1 MEAGRL
7 SRWIAAALAVSLLA
21 ISSSAGAQAP
31 DTATTAL
38 NVLPSG
44 QYQAPS
50 PGAEREAQMYN
61 ALTPLRDN
69 VADDVLPRY
78 FKSEA
83 IEPGPI
89 VRTETVPGRPGL
101 EIRRDEF
108 NVPHIYGQ
116 TDDDVTFG
124 AGYAIAEDRS
134 LLLSQARFNSLTA
147 AIDVPNTSAID
158 LTAGLFQFEPSRQ
171 TNRIV
176 ARQTAQVLKAGA
188 KGRQLLHDIDT
199 YVAGINAWF
208 GANQPSTPPFTRI
221 DIYGLNALKGQFL
234 GEGGGDEPQNGE
246 FLTGLQKKFGSSDGM
261 DVFEDL
267 RGRLDPDTTT
277 TLRNAA
283 PYNPE
288 PSSRKGV
295 VAVKNG
301 SYDRAGPKLP
311 ASAASAAGV
320 TPNQASNVL
329 VASGARSVSGHP
341 LFVGGPQISY
351 FFPGLVE
358 EMAFHGPDINVRGA
372 TSAPFPG
379 YMLIGRAASFA
390 WTLTS
395 ADVDIIDSY
404 AETLCGGSRLRY
416 EYKGRCRRMKKVSAG
431 TITKGDQR
439 TPVVFYKTV
448 HGSVWGYAKTTK
460 GETVAIA
467 RRRSSYGKDVLDQ
480 LFFQDLTYGRVNSF
494 SDFAKAASQTPQ
506 TFNSF
511 YADATTAGLY
521 TSGLLPI
528 RPNGADSDLPTDGR
542 GSYEWKG
549 YLGASKHPQGTVPNG
564 LLVNW
569 NNKPARK
576 FPASDSRFGN
586 ETMIARDDML
596 VDNLNHTSQH
606 TLGTVVG
613 AMNAAASEDVRG
625 RIFWPVMKAMLD
637 RGRAPSDLA
646 AAAVQQ
652 VQAWADAGAPRLDLD
667 GDGNLDMAGVAIL
680 DAGWP
685 GMANAALCPV
695 LSQKLCDQLAT
706 RQSRFDSPNR
716 NHGGQYSG
724 WYHYMAKDFSTE
736 LGRRVR
742 QPYSRKYCGSG
753 SVSRCSAALWK
764 AIDQAAHQVAV
775 KQGPDPAAW
784 RESAAEQTIK
794 FAPLQLIP
802 MAYTNRPSGI
812 QQVISFG

>member
-21 ISSSAGAQAP
+21 IPSSAGAQAP

-69 VADDVLPRY
+69 VTDDVLPRY

-83 IEPGPI
+83 MEPGPI

-147 AIDVPNTSAID
+147 AIDVPNTSGID

-234 GEGGGDEPQNGE
+234 GEGGGDEPHNGE

-295 VAVKNG
+295 VAVRNG

-329 VASGARSVSGHP
+329 VASGARSASGHP

-358 EMAFHGPDINVRGA
+358 EMALHGPDINVRGA

-395 ADVDIIDSY
+395 AAIDIIDSY

-416 EYKGRCRRMKKVSAG
+416 EYKGRCRRMEKVSAG

-460 GETVAIA
+460 GKTVAIA

-521 TSGLLPI
+521 TTGLLPI
-528 RPNGADSDLPTDGR
+528 RPNGADGDLPTDGR
-542 GSYEWKG
+542 GGYEWKG

-569 NNKPARK
+569 NNKPARN

-625 RIFWPVMKAMLD
+625 RIFWPVMRAMLD

-736 LGRRVR
+736 LGRRVH
-742 QPYSRKYCGSG
+742 QPYSRRYCGSG

-764 AIDQAAHQVAV
+764 AIDQAAQQLAV
-775 KQGPDPAAW
+775 RQGPDPAAW
-784 RESAAEQTIK
+784 RESAADQTIK

>member
-1 MEAGRL
+1 MGAGRL
-7 SRWIAAALAVSLLA
+7 SRWIAAALAASLVA
-21 ISSSAGAQAP
+21 IPSSAGAQAP

-44 QYQAPS
+44 QYQTPT

-69 VADDVLPRY
+69 VTDAVLPRY

-83 IEPGPI
+83 MEPGPI

-176 ARQTAQVLKAGA
+176 ARQTAQVLKHGA

-234 GEGGGDEPQNGE
+234 GQGGGDEPQNGE
-246 FLTGLQKKFGSSDGM
+246 FLTGLQKKFGSSDGL

-277 TLRNAA
+277 TLRNSA

-295 VAVKNG
+295 VALKNG
-301 SYDRAGPKLP
+301 SYTKTGPKLP
-311 ASAASAAGV
+311 AIAAHAAGIK
-320 TPNQASNVL
+320 PNTASNIL
-329 VASGARSVSGHP
+329 IASGARSSTGHP

-351 FFPGLVE
+351 FFPGLVD

-379 YMLIGRAASFA
+379 YMLIGRGADFA

-416 EYKGRCRRMKKVSAG
+416 EYRGKCRKMEKISAG
-431 TITKGDQR
+431 TIVKGDDR
-439 TPVVFYKTV
+439 RPVVFYKTV

-460 GETVAIA
+460 GKTVAIA
-467 RRRSSYGKDVLDQ
+467 KRRSSYGKDVLDQ

-494 SDFAKAASQTPQ
+494 GGFAKAASQTPQ

-511 YADATTAGLY
+511 YADASTAGLY
-521 TSGLLPI
+521 TSGLFPI

-542 GSYEWKG
+542 GKYEWSG
-549 YLGASKHPQGTVPNG
+549 YLAASGHPQGTVPNG

-569 NNKPARK
+569 NNKPARQ
-576 FPASDSRFGN
+576 FPASDTRFGN
-586 ETMIARDDML
+586 ETMYPRDDML
-596 VDNLNHTSQH
+596 VDNLNHTAQH
-606 TLGTVVG
+606 TLGSVVG
-613 AMNAAASEDVRG
+613 AMNAAATEDVRG

-637 RGRAPSDLA
+637 KGRAPS
-646 AAAVQQ
+646 AVAQGAVDQ
-652 VQAWADAGAPRLDLD
+652 IQAWADAGGPRLDLD
-667 GDGNLDMAGVAIL
+667 GDGNLDMAGVAIM
-680 DAGWP
+680 DAGWKQI
-685 GMANAALCPV
+685 ADAAMCPV

-706 RQSRFDSPNR
+706 RQERFTSPNR
-716 NHGGQYSG
+716 EHGGQSSG

-742 QPYSRKYCGSG
+742 QPYSRKYCGNG

-764 AIDQAAHQVAV
+764 AIDQAAQQLAAQ
-775 KQGPDPAAW
+775 QGPDPAAW
-784 RESAAEQTIK
+784 RESAAAQTIH
-794 FAPLQLIP
+794 FSPLRLVP

>member
-1 MEAGRL
+1 MR
-7 SRWIAAALAVSLLA
+7 RIAAALAVSLVA
-21 ISSSAGAQAP
+21 IPSSAGAQAP
-31 DTATTAL
+31 DTASTAL

-69 VADDVLPRY
+69 ITDNLLPRY

-83 IEPGPI
+83 MAPGPI

-124 AGYAIAEDRS
+124 AGYVIAEDRS

-147 AIDVPNTSAID
+147 AIDVPNTSAIN

-171 TNRIV
+171 TNRMV
-176 ARQTAQVLKAGA
+176 ARQTTQVLKAGA

-199 YVAGINAWF
+199 YIAGINAWF
-208 GANQPSTPPFTRI
+208 GANQPSTPPFTRS
-221 DIYGLNALKGQFL
+221 DIYGLNALKGQYL

-246 FLTGLQKKFGSSDGM
+246 FLNGLQKKFGSSDGM
-261 DVFEDL
+261 DVFQDL
-267 RGRLDPDTTT
+267 RGRLDRDTTT
-277 TLRNAA
+277 TLRNSA

-295 VAVKNG
+295 VGLRNA
-301 SYDRAGPKLP
+301 SYAPTGPKL
-311 ASAASAAGV
+311 SGAASAAGV
-320 TPNQASNVL
+320 KPNLASNIL
-329 VASGARSVSGHP
+329 VASGARSATGHP

-416 EYKGRCRRMKKVSAG
+416 EYKGRCRRMEKVRAG
-431 TITKGDQR
+431 TIVKGSDR

-460 GETVAIA
+460 GKTVAIT

-521 TSGLLPI
+521 TTGQFPI

-542 GSYEWKG
+542 GKYEWTG
-549 YLGASKHPQGTVPNG
+549 YLAASKHPQGTVPNG

-569 NNKPARK
+569 NNKPARN
-576 FPASDSRFGN
+576 FPASDTRFGN
-586 ETMIARDDML
+586 ETMFPRDDML
-596 VDNLNHTSQH
+596 VDNLNHTGQH

-637 RGRAPSDLA
+637 RGHAPSDLA
-646 AAAVQQ
+646 SAAVQQ
-652 VQAWADAGAPRLDLD
+652 IQAWADAGAPRLDAD

-680 DAGWP
+680 DAGWK
-685 GMANAALCPV
+685 ATADAAMCPV
-695 LSQKLCDQLAT
+695 LSQKLCNQLET

-716 NHGGQYSG
+716 DHGGQYSG

-742 QPYSRKYCGSG
+742 QPYSRKYCGNG

-764 AIDQAAHQVAV
+764 AIDQAAQQLAAQ
-775 KQGPDPAAW
+775 QGPDPAAW
-784 RESAAEQTIK
+784 RESAAAQAIHFT
-794 FAPLQLIP
+794 PLQLIP